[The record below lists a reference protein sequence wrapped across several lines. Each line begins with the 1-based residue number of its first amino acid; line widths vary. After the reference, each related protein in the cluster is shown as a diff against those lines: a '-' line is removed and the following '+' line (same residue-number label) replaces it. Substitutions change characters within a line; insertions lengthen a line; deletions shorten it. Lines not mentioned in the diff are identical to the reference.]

1 MGNGETMRRKYATG
15 LLLAAVVLAA
25 AACRKDTTTDTQ
37 AVESG
42 TESSAVASTEVITV
56 PAKPETETTGE
67 KPTAPSEEGGEGGY
81 DWEKTAI
88 IATDIHY
95 LSRELTDYGSGFQ
108 YMVDHGDGKVMTYVE
123 PIVDAFIAE
132 VIAARPDLL
141 ILTGDLTYNGEMLS
155 HKELAAKLYDVEK
168 SGIPVLVIPGNH
180 DANNPSAAEFRNEDR
195 LPAEKTTPGQFREIY
210 QDFGYNEAL
219 YQDENSL
226 SYIYQV
232 DEYNWLFM
240 LDSCLFYPNTHE
252 EGSVHPET
260 LKWIEEKLDEAW
272 GEGVNVVMS
281 AHHNLLDQSE
291 VYAFNCT
298 IETGEELT
306 SILGEW
312 GVRLFLSGHL
322 HVQHHKEDEQ
332 NGVYEIVTSSL
343 STPRCQ
349 YGVLTFR
356 DDSSFSYYTQAIDIE
371 GWAKK
376 NNRTE
381 QDLLQFEEFKEPF
394 LRKVFYNQAYD
405 VLSKVT
411 DLKDQEAVMMSE
423 FYSDLNYHYYQGTA
437 YLVAEEARQTK
448 AYAMWDQYSADN
460 MPAAYIEY
468 ILDDAL
474 GNYNMLEVE

>member
-1 MGNGETMRRKYATG
+1 MKKKVALG
-15 LLLAAVVLAA
+15 LLLAAAVFAM
-25 AACRKDTTTDTQ
+25 AACTKDTPTDTPVTG
-37 AVESG
+37 AVE
-42 TESSAVASTEVITV
+42 ESSAEESTEAITI
-56 PAKPETETTGE
+56 PTESESEAGLPGE
-67 KPTAPSEEGGEGGY
+67 SSALPSGEGQDEGY

-95 LSRELTDYGSGFQ
+95 LSGKLTDYGSGFQ

-123 PIVDAFIAE
+123 QIVDAFIDE
-132 VIAARPDLL
+132 VIAAKPDLL
-141 ILTGDLTYNGEMLS
+141 LLTGDLTYNGEKLS
-155 HKELAAKLYDVEK
+155 HEEFAAKLYEVEE

-195 LPAEKTTPGQFREIY
+195 LPAERTTPEQFRQIY

-219 YQDENSL
+219 YEDENSL

-240 LDSCLFYPNTHE
+240 LDTCLFYPNTHE
-252 EGSVHPET
+252 EGSVHQET

-272 GEGVNVVMS
+272 GEGVNVIMS
-281 AHHNLLDQSE
+281 GHHNLLDQSE

-306 SILGEW
+306 SIMGEW

-322 HVQHHKEDEQ
+322 HVQHHKEDE
-332 NGVYEIVTSSL
+332 NYGVYEIVTSSL

-356 DDSSFSYYTQAIDIE
+356 DDSSFSYDTKAIDME

-381 QDLLQFEEFKEPF
+381 EDLLEFEKFKEPF

-405 VLSKVT
+405 VLSKIPE
-411 DLKDQEAVMMSE
+411 LSESNAVMMSE

-437 YLVAEEARQTK
+437 YLVAGEAKQTK
-448 AYAMWDQYSADN
+448 AYAMWDEFSAEN
-460 MPAAYIEY
+460 MPAAYIDY
-468 ILDDAL
+468 ILEDAL
-474 GNYNMLEVE
+474 GNYNMLEAD